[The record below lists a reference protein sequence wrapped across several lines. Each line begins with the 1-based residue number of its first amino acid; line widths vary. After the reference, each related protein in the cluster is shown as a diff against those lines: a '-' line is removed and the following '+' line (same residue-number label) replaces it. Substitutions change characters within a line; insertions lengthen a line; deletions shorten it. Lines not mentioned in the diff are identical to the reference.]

1 MVTPANTPDRLL
13 INHAS
18 SELRTLRDWLRFTVS
33 YFNQADLFFGH
44 GFATAYDEAAHL
56 ILHTLH
62 LAPDQLAL
70 FLDAR
75 LTQIERDQIVQL
87 ILQRVTE
94 KIPVAYLTHEAWL
107 GDFSFYV
114 DKRVIIPRS
123 FIAELLQTRL
133 APWIT
138 QPEGIHTA
146 LDLCTGSG
154 CLAILLA
161 HAFEN
166 ARIDAV
172 DISPDALDVTR
183 KNIERYDLVHV
194 IRPIQSDLFSGL
206 AGQRYDVIISNPP
219 YVNAASMATLP
230 DEYHHEPN
238 IALAGGQD
246 GLTIIHNL
254 LKEAANYLTENG
266 LLIVEIGHNREV
278 LEQSFPRIPFTWL
291 ETSGGDQF
299 VFMLERKDLI

>member
-1 MVTPANTPDRLL
+1 C
-13 INHAS
+13 
-18 SELRTLRDWLRFTVS
+18 
-33 YFNQADLFFGH
+33 
-44 GFATAYDEAAHL
+44 
-56 ILHTLH
+56 
-62 LAPDQLAL
+62 
-70 FLDAR
+70 
-75 LTQIERDQIVQL
+75 DQIVQL

-206 AGQRYDVIISNPP
+206 AG
-219 YVNAASMATLP
+219 
-230 DEYHHEPN
+230 
-238 IALAGGQD
+238 
-246 GLTIIHNL
+246 
-254 LKEAANYLTENG
+254 
-266 LLIVEIGHNREV
+266 
-278 LEQSFPRIPFTWL
+278 
-291 ETSGGDQF
+291 
-299 VFMLERKDLI
+299 

>member
-44 GFATAYDEAAHL
+44 GFATAYDEATHL

-62 LAPDQLAL
+62 LAPDQLTL

-133 APWIT
+133 APWIS

-172 DISPDALDVTR
+172 DISPDALDVAR

-194 IRPIQSDLFSGL
+194 IRPIQSDLFSAL

>member
-146 LDLCTGSG
+146 LDLCAGSG

-166 ARIDAV
+166 ARIDAA

-246 GLTIIHNL
+246 GLTMIRTL

-266 LLIVEIGHNREV
+266 LLIVEIGHNREA
-278 LEQSFPRIPFTWL
+278 LEQSFPHIPFTWL